1 MPQRKKSAG
10 GGGDVFEAYEAAHRR
25 GKGKKRAP
33 AKAGGKRAP
42 ASRARKKKKKTAWW
56 AWPVTVVMIVIL
68 AGLGVTAVHEKQQ
81 YEQFTLMR
89 EAVDVSGFYPG
100 IRVEGR
106 DVSGRSYNEVLA
118 ELAAEDQAIRDSL
131 SLTLSCGNRS
141 WNISA
146 EELDYAS
153 DYESVVRSAWQV
165 GHEGSIQQRYQ
176 AIRRLQQGGA
186 NYAVTRG
193 YDDTLLRAITDS
205 VAAELSI
212 PATEAQVASFSEST
226 LKFTFSESGTG
237 TYVDADQLYKNA
249 LAAIQSGTPGQTVII
264 SQQVVEPKETV
275 ETLAP
280 KMGLMASAQTKVEG
294 NRNRRSNIKTA
305 MQKLNGHRVEPG
317 EVFSF
322 NSVIGERT
330 EAAGYKMA
338 GAFIDGLLTEEFGGG
353 ICQVS
358 TTLFNAIAKA
368 DLELIARSPHSRPV
382 GYVAKGKDAAV
393 SWPNQDFKFQN
404 DTPYPVFILASYDED
419 TRVCAVAV
427 YGQQLADG
435 VYITIESEIIEEIE
449 PGDPVYVYTKEL
461 ETGVQELVE
470 EARTGYKCESY
481 KVYHNADGEEISR
494 ELYCR
499 SSYPA
504 SGARYRVGQ

>member
-1 MPQRKKSAG
+1 MPERKRSAG
-10 GGGDVFEAYEAAHRR
+10 GADVFEAYERAHAR
-25 GKGKKRAP
+25 GKGKKG
-33 AKAGGKRAP
+33 AKKRA
-42 ASRARKKKKKTAWW
+42 AAKGRKKKQKNTWW
-56 AWPVTVVMIVIL
+56 TWPVSIVMIVIL
-68 AGLGVTAVHEKQQ
+68 AGLGVVAAHEKQQ
-81 YEQFTLMR
+81 YDQFNLMR
-89 EAVDVSGFYPG
+89 SAVDVSGFYPG
-100 IRVEGR
+100 IRIEGR
-106 DVSGRSYNEVLA
+106 DVSGRSYNDVLS
-118 ELAAEDQAIRDSL
+118 ELAAEDRVIRDSL
-131 SLTLSCGNRS
+131 SLTLSCGNRT
-141 WNISA
+141 WNITA

-153 DYESVVRSAWQV
+153 DYESVVRAAWQA

-176 AIRRLQQGGA
+176 AIRRVQQGGA
-186 NYAVTRG
+186 DFVVTRG

-226 LKFTFSESGTG
+226 LKFNFSESGTG
-237 TYVDADQLYKNA
+237 TYVDADQLYQSA
-249 LAAIQSGTPGQTVII
+249 LSAIRSGAAGQTVII
-264 SQQVVEPKETV
+264 SQQVVQPKETV
-275 ETLAP
+275 EVLSK
-280 KMGLMASAQTKVEG
+280 KMGLMASAQTRVEG
-294 NRNRRSNIKTA
+294 NRNRRSNIRTA
-305 MQKLNGHRVEPG
+305 MAKLNGRRVEPG

-322 NSVIGERT
+322 NSTIGERT

-358 TTLFNAIAKA
+358 TTLFNAVAKA

-382 GYVAKGKDAAV
+382 GYVEKGKDAAV

-419 TRVCAVAV
+419 TRICAVAL
-427 YGQQLADG
+427 YGQQLENG
-435 VYITIESEIIEEIE
+435 VTITIEVEIIEETE

-461 ETGVQELVE
+461 ATGVQELVE
-470 EARTGYKCESY
+470 EARMGYKCESY

-499 SSYPA
+499 SNYPA